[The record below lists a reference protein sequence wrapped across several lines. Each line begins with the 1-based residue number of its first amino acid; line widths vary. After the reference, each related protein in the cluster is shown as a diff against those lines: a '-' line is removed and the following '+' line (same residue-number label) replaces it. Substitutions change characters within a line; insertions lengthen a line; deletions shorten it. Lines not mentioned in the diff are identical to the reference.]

1 MNNLAI
7 HSYTTIM
14 RLKTNSAVSANFNLQ
29 QMAEAFDV
37 EPTLMKSVLTAN
49 VTLEIIKNALADVGG
64 EHSHPLIDKSLRT
77 KFFEAI
83 VQLSEQED

>member
-29 QMAEAFDV
+29 QMAAAFDI
-37 EPTLMKSVLTAN
+37 EPSLMKAVLTAN
-49 VTLEIIKNALADVGG
+49 VTLEIIIKAIDEVGN
-64 EHSHPLIDKSLRT
+64 EFSHPLIDKSLRT

-83 VQLSEQED
+83 VQLSEAED